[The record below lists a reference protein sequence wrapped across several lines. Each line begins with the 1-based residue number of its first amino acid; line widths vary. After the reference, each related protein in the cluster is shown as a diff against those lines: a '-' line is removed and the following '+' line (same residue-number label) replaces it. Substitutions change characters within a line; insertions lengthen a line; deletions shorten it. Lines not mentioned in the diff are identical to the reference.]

1 MASPGAPDLY
11 NAFITTVD
19 QMLLSA
25 PVGSDNA
32 FLLPA
37 FVKPSHNAAVTWR
50 QCCIIRFWPPAL
62 IPGKTRDLAE
72 RSQLKAFPLY
82 PQSLDWRR
90 AMEQVALRNGGTAS
104 GALSHARKA
113 REPVACPSE
122 SAMQA
127 YAQHKLAAT
136 AGDLC
141 RCVGV
146 HETPS
151 VMHAMYLRL
160 CWYPCPDPPTLSAP
174 CTCRLRGCRGLADQG
189 GPGNGLQPA
198 LGQSLLLDLCPP

>member
-11 NAFITTVD
+11 KAFIATVE

-72 RSQLKAFPLY
+72 RFQLRAFPLF
-82 PQSLDWRR
+82 PQSVDWRR
-90 AMEQVALRNGGTAS
+90 AMEPVALRNGGA
-104 GALSHARKA
+104 ALSEEQGHARKA
-113 REPVACPSE
+113 REAVACPSE

-136 AGDLC
+136 AGGIQNALLS
-141 RCVGV
+141 RC
-146 HETPS
+146 
-151 VMHAMYLRL
+151 A
-160 CWYPCPDPPTLSAP
+160 
-174 CTCRLRGCRGLADQG
+174 
-189 GPGNGLQPA
+189 
-198 LGQSLLLDLCPP
+198 

>member
-1 MASPGAPDLY
+1 MASPGAQGLY
-11 NAFITTVD
+11 DAFITTVE

-25 PVGSDNA
+25 PAGSDQA

-37 FVKPSHNAAVTWR
+37 FVKPSLNAAVTWR

-72 RSQLKAFPLY
+72 RFQLKAFPLY

-90 AMEQVALRNGGTAS
+90 AMEPVALRNNNGSGAAS
-104 GALSHARKA
+104 GAPCHARKA

-136 AGDLC
+136 AGWDTDRTAVSECMRFPLSSTGC
-141 RCVGV
+141 I
-146 HETPS
+146 
-151 VMHAMYLRL
+151 
-160 CWYPCPDPPTLSAP
+160 SAP
-174 CTCRLRGCRGLADQG
+174 CACVQAPRLQG
-189 GPGNGLQPA
+189 TR
-198 LGQSLLLDLCPP
+198 